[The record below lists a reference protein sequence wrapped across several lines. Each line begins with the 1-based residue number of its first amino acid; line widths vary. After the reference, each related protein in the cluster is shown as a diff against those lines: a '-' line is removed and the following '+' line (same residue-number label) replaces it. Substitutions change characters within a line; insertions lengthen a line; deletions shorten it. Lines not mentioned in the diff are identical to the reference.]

1 MLEFNAWFFV
11 LLANFLVL
19 LFVLNK
25 ILFQPLAKIMKERE
39 SVVNSAL
46 DEAKSLTL
54 KKDEAILKM
63 NAELQAT
70 RLKAK
75 NVSDSIRAEGQAV
88 QKSALSKA
96 EAEALSMLEGARAE
110 LKEKAEK
117 ARAGLKADIDKFS
130 EEIVNKLVKA

>member
-11 LLANFLVL
+11 LLANFLIL
-19 LFVLNK
+19 LFILNK

-39 SVVNSAL
+39 VAVNGAL
-46 DEAKSLTL
+46 DEAKSLTS

-63 NAELQAT
+63 NSELQAT

-75 NVSDSIRAEGQAV
+75 NISDSIRAEGQTV
-88 QKSALSKA
+88 QKDALSKA
-96 EAEALSMLEGARAE
+96 ETEAVSMIESARAE
-110 LKEKAEK
+110 LKAKAEK
-117 ARAGLKADIDKFS
+117 ARAELKSDIEKFS